1 MTQVEGTPDDFLQLS
16 LGQED
21 SEVRPQSHAKATST
35 QPTPLPKG
43 EGQRE
48 GLESQEVG
56 ETNYLPVANSVALL
70 ISISGLQ

>member
-1 MTQVEGTPDDFLQLS
+1 MTQVEGTPDDFLQLA

-21 SEVRPQSHAKATST
+21 SEVRPQSQAKATST
-35 QPTPLPKG
+35 RPTPLPKG

-48 GLESQEVG
+48 GLESQEVE
-56 ETNYLPVANSVALL
+56 ETNYLPVPNSVALP